1 MAVIENTFVNFGVQ
15 LALVVLVV
23 LMIPCSY
30 RVWVG
35 PTPADR
41 LQALELLFTLLI
53 ALIALLAIVQG
64 AAIYMDLAIALGA
77 FSFIG
82 TLAIARY
89 ILEGKIF

>member
-1 MAVIENTFVNFGVQ
+1 MDNQLIELGAGA
-15 LALVVLVV
+15 ALIVLVM

-41 LQALELLFTLLI
+41 LQAIDLLTTLLVGIIIVLGVLQSAEGFVDVGI
-53 ALIALLAIVQG
+53 AL
-64 AAIYMDLAIALGA
+64 AA
-77 FSFIG
+77 FEFIG

-89 ILEGKIF
+89 ISEGKVF